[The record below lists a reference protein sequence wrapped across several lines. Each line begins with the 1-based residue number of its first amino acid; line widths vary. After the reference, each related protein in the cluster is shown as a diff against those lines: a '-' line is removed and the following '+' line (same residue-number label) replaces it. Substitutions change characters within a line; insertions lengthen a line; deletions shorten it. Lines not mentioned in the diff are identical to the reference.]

1 MAEVDIQ
8 EEGSRGQGARGP
20 GGPGGQGAWGQG
32 GQEARVQGPGGQED
46 RGPGTRGQGVPGAGA
61 KTCPKVSKLGHF
73 GAIFGRR
80 EPWAAQGVTGTGP
93 RLQKSQK
100 THG

>member
-1 MAEVDIQ
+1 MAEVDIP
-8 EEGSRGQGARGP
+8 EEGSRQGGQGARGH
-20 GGPGGQGAWGQG
+20 GARVARRPGGQ
-32 GQEARVQGPGGQED
+32 GGQED

-61 KTCPKVSKLGHF
+61 KTCPKVFKLGHF